1 MRKFK
6 IESAPSEGSL
16 HQINIIC
23 KAKVGHYDYL
33 VLSELNSQE
42 VEDLMSILG
51 NALKTMKAIEQSPAL
66 RSK

>member
-16 HQINIIC
+16 HRINISCRSADEAPYYILLGITSNE
-23 KAKVGHYDYL
+23 VG
-33 VLSELNSQE
+33 
-42 VEDLMSILG
+42 DLMSLLG